1 MLQTPELWNR
11 SYLTFPC
18 SIFSILNVFV
28 NTGKGIIDLS
38 PILQQALYFRPIPIG
53 RKHNGVGLTLQNQ
66 HSTIFNPLLQEV
78 FIEWFTASS
87 YFNPDSRDK
96 RECVAYIPMQR
107 DNPEIFCKPE
117 ASWRRMLFQK
127 SV

>member
-1 MLQTPELWNR
+1 MLQTPELLEQILLN
-11 SYLTFPC
+11 FPMLDLLHSQRFC
-18 SIFSILNVFV
+18 KHW
-28 NTGKGIIDLS
+28 KGIIDSS

-66 HSTIFNPLLQEV
+66 HSTILNPHLQEV
-78 FIEWFTASS
+78 FIMWFTASS

-107 DNPEIFCKPE
+107 DNPEIFC
-117 ASWRRMLFQK
+117 RILFYLWKFLVQK
-127 SV
+127 